1 MKIHP
6 VQKMPA
12 IGGEHI
18 GVDLGAFNGFVPEE
32 LAHDLQR
39 TSV

>member
-18 GVDLGAFNGFVPEE
+18 GVDFRAFDGFVPEE
-32 LAHDLQR
+32 LAHDLQWP
-39 TSV
+39 SV